1 MDMMNQLKEDLNT
14 KRTDVTIEI
23 LGREA
28 ILWVGIFHKLVGV
41 EKTSMNILTVLTLTL
56 IKT

>member
-1 MDMMNQLKEDLNT
+1 MGMMNQLKEDLNT
-14 KRTDVTIEI
+14 KRTDVTVEI

-41 EKTSMNILTVLTLTL
+41 EKIPMNILIVLTLTL

>member
-1 MDMMNQLKEDLNT
+1 MGMMNQLKEDLNT
-14 KRTDVTIEI
+14 KRTDVTVEI

-41 EKTSMNILTVLTLTL
+41 EKTPMNILIVLTLTL

>member
-14 KRTDVTIEI
+14 KRTDVTVEI

-41 EKTSMNILTVLTLTL
+41 EKTSMNILIVLTLTL

>member
-23 LGREA
+23 LVREA
-28 ILWVGIFHKLVGV
+28 IL
-41 EKTSMNILTVLTLTL
+41 
-56 IKT
+56 

>member
-14 KRTDVTIEI
+14 KRTDVTVEI

-41 EKTSMNILTVLTLTL
+41 EKTPMNILTVLTITL

>member
-14 KRTDVTIEI
+14 KRTDVTVEI
-23 LGREA
+23 LVREA
-28 ILWVGIFHKLVGV
+28 ILWVGIFHKLAGV
-41 EKTSMNILTVLTLTL
+41 EKTPMNILTVLTLTL

>member
-14 KRTDVTIEI
+14 KRTDVTVEI
-23 LGREA
+23 LVREA

-41 EKTSMNILTVLTLTL
+41 EKTL

>member
-23 LGREA
+23 LVREA

-41 EKTSMNILTVLTLTL
+41 EKTPMSILTVLTLTL

>member
-14 KRTDVTIEI
+14 KRTDVTVEI

>member
-14 KRTDVTIEI
+14 KRTDVTVEI

-41 EKTSMNILTVLTLTL
+41 EKTSMNILTVLTLTV

>member
-1 MDMMNQLKEDLNT
+1 MLTLSWLSRSVSLE
-14 KRTDVTIEI
+14 VEI

-41 EKTSMNILTVLTLTL
+41 EKTPMNILTVLTLTL

>member
-14 KRTDVTIEI
+14 KRTDVTVKI

-28 ILWVGIFHKLVGV
+28 IL
-41 EKTSMNILTVLTLTL
+41 
-56 IKT
+56 

>member
-14 KRTDVTIEI
+14 KRTDVTVEI

-28 ILWVGIFHKLVGV
+28 ILWVGIFHKLVCV
-41 EKTSMNILTVLTLTL
+41 EKTPMNILTVLTLTL

>member
-14 KRTDVTIEI
+14 KRTDVTVEI
-23 LGREA
+23 LVREA
-28 ILWVGIFHKLVGV
+28 ILWVGIFHKLVAV
-41 EKTSMNILTVLTLTL
+41 EKTPMNILTVLTLTL